1 MLQKLRLKQV
11 GPAPEFDVEFA
22 ERLNIFTGDNGLG
35 KTFLLDIAWWT
46 LTGNW
51 IDQPAYPQRQG
62 QPEITCHV
70 DSPTDSNN
78 QDYHSSFDF
87 DQQQWRKP
95 LIPYPFKGIVIYARA
110 DGGFSVVDPARKRD
124 TAYNFTAN
132 TLWNGLRSGKKVIC
146 KGLIDDWVK
155 WQIQPDQTQF
165 NLLSQVI
172 HKLAPHPGEW
182 IEPGE
187 PTRISVEDIRDFPT
201 VNLPYGNVPIVHV
214 SNGMKRILGLAYLL
228 VWTWYEHC
236 QASKLRQNKA
246 SNQIIFLM
254 DEVESHLHPRW
265 QRTILPAILEVI
277 KGFQDNLNVQ
287 ILITTHSPLVLA
299 SIEPIFKDERD
310 RLFLFEL
317 QGESVTL
324 DAIPWTKQG
333 DSVGWLTSEIFGL
346 KQARSKQAEQA
357 IEAAEAW
364 MRHDDMSNF
373 PDDLRT
379 KDKIHQQ
386 LLHLLPGHDP
396 FFPRWIVTMEKRQA

>member
-1 MLQKLRLKQV
+1 VLKKLRLKQV

-70 DSPTDSNN
+70 DSPTASNN

-87 DQQQWRKP
+87 DEQQWRKLLVP
-95 LIPYPFKGIVIYARA
+95 DPFKGIVIYARA
-110 DGGFSVVDPARKRD
+110 DGSFSVFDSARKRD
-124 TAYNFTAN
+124 TVYRFTPD
-132 TLWNGLRSGKKVIC
+132 TLWNGLRSGKKVLC

-155 WQIQPDQTQF
+155 WQIQPDKTQF

-187 PTRISVEDIRDFPT
+187 PTRISVEDVRDIPT
-201 VNLPYGNVPIVHV
+201 VNLP
-214 SNGMKRILGLAYLL
+214 
-228 VWTWYEHC
+228 
-236 QASKLRQNKA
+236 
-246 SNQIIFLM
+246 F
-254 DEVESHLHPRW
+254 
-265 QRTILPAILEVI
+265 
-277 KGFQDNLNVQ
+277 
-287 ILITTHSPLVLA
+287 
-299 SIEPIFKDERD
+299 
-310 RLFLFEL
+310 
-317 QGESVTL
+317 
-324 DAIPWTKQG
+324 
-333 DSVGWLTSEIFGL
+333 GWLTSEIFGL
-346 KQARSKQAEQA
+346 KQARSKQAEPA

-379 KDKIHQQ
+379 KEQIHQQ

-396 FFPRWIVTMEKRQA
+396 FFPRWIVTMEKR